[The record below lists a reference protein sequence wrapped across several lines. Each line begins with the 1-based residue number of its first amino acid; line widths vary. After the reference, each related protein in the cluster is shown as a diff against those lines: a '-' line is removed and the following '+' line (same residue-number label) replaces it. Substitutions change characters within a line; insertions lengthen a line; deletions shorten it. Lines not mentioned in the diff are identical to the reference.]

1 MMTRE
6 EIAEFWRREELR
18 LREEL
23 HGSSA
28 PWYEY
33 VTMETIMVGLR
44 SASAE
49 ARMARVE
56 MSRWADD
63 GGRI

>member
-1 MMTRE
+1 MTRE
-6 EIAEFWRREELR
+6 EAVEFWRREEL
-18 LREEL
+18 
-23 HGSSA
+23 HA

-33 VTMETIMVGLR
+33 VTMEAIMSGLR

-49 ARMARVE
+49 ARMARVA

>member
-1 MMTRE
+1 MEMTRE
-6 EIAEFWRREELR
+6 EAVEFWRREEL
-18 LREEL
+18 
-23 HGSSA
+23 HA

-33 VTMETIMVGLR
+33 VTMEAIMSGLR

-49 ARMARVE
+49 ARMARVA